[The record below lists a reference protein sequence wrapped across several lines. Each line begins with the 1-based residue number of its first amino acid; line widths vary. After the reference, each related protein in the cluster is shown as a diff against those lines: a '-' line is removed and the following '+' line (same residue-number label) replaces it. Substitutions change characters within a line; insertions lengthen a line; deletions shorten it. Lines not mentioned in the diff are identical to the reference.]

1 MTGHVRRRGSRSWE
15 LKFDAGSD
23 PATGKRRTRYV
34 AFKGT
39 KAEAQRELVRIVAA
53 EQSGQAVDPT
63 RATVAD
69 FMERWQRDWMDANV
83 SPKTAERYRELIR
96 LHVVSH
102 IGALPIQK
110 LRPVNL
116 SELYARLLREG
127 RGANSGL
134 AARTVGHVHRV
145 IHRALG
151 HAAQWGVVQ
160 SNVATLVNPPRVS
173 SAEIE
178 ILSADAIRAILAELR
193 GRTLRPIVLM
203 ALGTGARRGELLALR
218 WQDIDLDRAVARI
231 ERSLEQTKAGLRFK
245 EPKTRHGRRSIALPA
260 YLAVELRAHWRAQ
273 QELNLALGA
282 GKLAPDALV
291 FPTFDGKARSPNA
304 LTKEWS
310 TASRAVGVSATFHA
324 LRHTHASQLIASG
337 LDVLTISRRLGHG
350 SPTVTL
356 GVYGHLFSN
365 TDDRVKKA
373 LDAVFG
379 EMRKPGY

>member
-1 MTGHVRRRGSRSWE
+1 MTGHIRRRGSRSWE
-15 LKFDAGSD
+15 LKFDVGTD
-23 PATGKRRTRYV
+23 PLTGRRKTRFTS
-34 AFKGT
+34 FKGT
-39 KAEAQRELVRIVAA
+39 KREAEAELVRLINA
-53 EQSGQAVDPT
+53 EHIGQAVDPS
-63 RATVAD
+63 RVTVAE
-69 FMERWQRDWMDANV
+69 FLERWERDWATANV
-83 SPKTAERYRELIR
+83 SPKTLERYSGL
-96 LHVVSH
+96 LHKQVIPN
-102 IGALPIQK
+102 IGMARIQR
-110 LRPVNL
+110 LRPVDL
-116 SELYARLLREG
+116 TELYAKLLREG
-127 RGANSGL
+127 RAADRGL
-134 AARTVGHVHRV
+134 SARTVTHVHRV

-151 HAAQWGVVQ
+151 HAARWGVVQ
-160 SNVATLVNPPRVS
+160 ANVAALVDPPRVA

-178 ILSADAIRAILAELR
+178 ILSADAIKAILAKLR

-260 YLAVELRAHWRAQ
+260 YLVAELRTHWRAQ
-273 QELNLALGA
+273 QELNLAMGA

-291 FPTFDGKARSPNA
+291 FPTFNGKPRSPNA
-304 LTKEWS
+304 VTKEWS
-310 TASRAVGVSATFHA
+310 VASKAAGVSATFHA

-365 TDDRVKKA
+365 TDERVTQA
-373 LDAVFG
+373 L
-379 EMRKPGY
+379 EMAF